1 MARTLFT
8 INKLPYIINNYT
20 LTINNYTLIYSVS
33 LHC

>member
-1 MARTLFT
+1 MAHTLFT
-8 INKLPYIINNYT
+8 FNKLPYIINNYT